1 MDGRTRQGR
10 KTYRQGVLTVK
21 VPCLTASRVAR
32 LAGFSFVILCGLAV
46 GGAAHGQ
53 GQSQATD
60 GVRVIDIKY
69 IFEHHT
75 RFKTAMEGLKK
86 EFDASAQR
94 VQAERNAIIQMEQ
107 QLKEMNPTSPDF
119 KRMDEDIARRKAE
132 WKLQGDK
139 QLKDFRTKESEILW
153 NVYYEIQLAVKEF
166 SRVNNVGLVI
176 QFNGDPID
184 SRNPKSVVSGIG
196 RQIVFV
202 APNRDI
208 TPHVLAIMEKG
219 PPVDIGRRER
229 VGVPG
234 AQ

>member
-1 MDGRTRQGR
+1 M
-10 KTYRQGVLTVK
+10 K
-21 VPCLTASRVAR
+21 VPRLTASRVAN
-32 LAGFSFVILCGLAV
+32 LAVFSFAIASSLLIGDT
-46 GGAAHGQ
+46 AHGQ
-53 GQSQATD
+53 GQSQITD

-75 RFKTAMEGLKK
+75 RFKAAMEGLKK

-94 VQAERNAIIQMEQ
+94 VQAERNAIIQLEQ
-107 QLKEMNPTSPDF
+107 QLKEMNNTSPDY
-119 KRMDEDIARRKAE
+119 KRLDEDIARRKAE

-139 QLKDFRTKESEILW
+139 QLKEFRTKESEILW

-166 SRVNNVGLVI
+166 SRQNNVGLVI

-184 SRNPKSVVSGIG
+184 SRNPKSIVSGIS

-208 TPHVLAIMEKG
+208 TPNILGMMGKG
-219 PPVDIGRRER
+219 PPPSPQANVLPL
-229 VGVPG
+229 GVPDKR
-234 AQ
+234 

>member
-1 MDGRTRQGR
+1 M
-10 KTYRQGVLTVK
+10 K
-21 VPCLTASRVAR
+21 VPCLNASRIAR
-32 LAGFSFVILCGLAV
+32 MAIFSCALVTSLLV
-46 GGAAHGQ
+46 GGAAHA
-53 GQSQATD
+53 QSQATD

-75 RFKTAMEGLKK
+75 RFKGAMEGLKK

-94 VQAERNAIIQMEQ
+94 VQAERNAINQLIQ
-107 QLKEMNPTSPDF
+107 QLKEMNNTSPDY
-119 KRMDEDIARRKAE
+119 KRMDEDIARRQAE

-139 QLKDFRTKESEILW
+139 QLKEFRTKESEILW
-153 NVYYEIQLAVKEF
+153 NVYYEIQLAVKEY

-208 TPHVLAIMEKG
+208 TPHILAMMEKG
-219 PPVDIGRRER
+219 PPVDVSRRQPIS
-229 VGVPG
+229 VPD
-234 AQ
+234 AR